1 MRSSWPPLRLLVKK
15 GWRRSSWLLPRL
27 FRVSASFCTCF
38 FFLRIFFYVAF
49 LHVFFFFVS
58 DAAGIEFDRGAL
70 EHGSALDDATVA
82 VEDRCSTVVNSLA
95 KAKEVLGRFYQ
106 ELFPK
111 GATLEDVDALAEAL
125 SAEAPA
131 AYKRKQKGIGA
142 SVGLAMAL
150 AAGAE
155 LDLPQITSR
164 MPTAADGSEVAFA
177 AYSARCRRYGPK
189 LIDLLSEYALRQ
201 QGEAKA
207 RQSGS
212 EATQCP
218 PP

>member
-1 MRSSWPPLRLLVKK
+1 MYLL
-15 GWRRSSWLLPRL
+15 L
-27 FRVSASFCTCF
+27 
-38 FFLRIFFYVAF
+38 FLRIFFYVAF

-111 GATLEDVDALAEAL
+111 GASLEDVDALAEAL

-142 SVGLAMAL
+142 SVGLAMAM

>member
-1 MRSSWPPLRLLVKK
+1 MYLL
-15 GWRRSSWLLPRL
+15 L
-27 FRVSASFCTCF
+27 
-38 FFLRIFFYVAF
+38 FLRVLFYVAI
-49 LHVFFFFVS
+49 LHVFFCFVS

-111 GATLEDVDALAEAL
+111 GATLEDVGALAEAL

-131 AYKRKQKGIGA
+131 AYKRKKKGIDA

-164 MPTAADGSEVAFA
+164 MPTTADGSEVAFA
-177 AYSARCRRYGPK
+177 AYSARCKRYGPK
-189 LIDLLSEYALRQ
+189 LIDLLSKYALRQ
-201 QGEAKA
+201 QGGAKA

-212 EATQCP
+212 EATQGAAS
-218 PP
+218 

>member
-1 MRSSWPPLRLLVKK
+1 MYLL
-15 GWRRSSWLLPRL
+15 L
-27 FRVSASFCTCF
+27 F
-38 FFLRIFFYVAF
+38 LQIFFYVAF

-111 GATLEDVDALAEAL
+111 GATLEDVGALAEAL

-142 SVGLAMAL
+142 SVGLAMAM

>member
-1 MRSSWPPLRLLVKK
+1 MYLLI
-15 GWRRSSWLLPRL
+15 
-27 FRVSASFCTCF
+27 FR
-38 FFLRIFFYVAF
+38 RIFFYVAF
-49 LHVFFFFVS
+49 LHVFLFFVS

-82 VEDRCSTVVNSLA
+82 VEDRCGTVVNSLA

-106 ELFPK
+106 ELVPK
-111 GATLEDVDALAEAL
+111 GAALKDVDALAEAL

-164 MPTAADGSEVAFA
+164 MPTTADGSEVAFA
-177 AYSARCRRYGPK
+177 AYSARCKRYGPK
-189 LIDLLSEYALRQ
+189 MIDRLAEYVLRQ
-201 QGEAKA
+201 EGEAKA

-212 EATQCP
+212 EATQGAAS
-218 PP
+218 